1 MESFRTNGTCSKQII
16 FEVKDNKLT
25 NCKFINGCS
34 GNSQGIARLCFGQD
48 IDYLIERL
56 SGIQCRQGTSCPD
69 QLAKALAD
77 FKERREAAKTEK

>member
-16 FEVKDNKLT
+16 FDVKDNKLV

-34 GNSQGIARLCFGQD
+34 GNAQGIARLTVGQD
-48 IDYLIERL
+48 IDYIIDKL

-69 QLAKALAD
+69 QLAKALTD
-77 FKERREAAKTEK
+77 FKDRQNNKTEK